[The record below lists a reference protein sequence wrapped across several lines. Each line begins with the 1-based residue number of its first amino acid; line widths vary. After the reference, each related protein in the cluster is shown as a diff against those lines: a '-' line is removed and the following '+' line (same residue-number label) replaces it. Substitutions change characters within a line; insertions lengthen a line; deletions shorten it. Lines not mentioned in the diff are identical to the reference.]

1 MHHDQISL
9 GHHVVDRKLHVGQRF
24 AFFPRRRQI
33 FRQSDIAPSAM
44 GHKVGGM
51 EVGIP
56 FELSLAEHFL
66 KERPRHGL
74 VFILIACWLSLT
86 GKSHGND

>member
-9 GHHVVDRKLHVGQRF
+9 GHHVLDRELHVRHRS
-24 AFFPRRRQI
+24 AFFPRHRHI
-33 FRQSDIAPSAM
+33 FRQSVIALSAM
-44 GHKVGGM
+44 GHKVGSV

-56 FELSLAEHFL
+56 LELSLAEHFL
-66 KERPRHGL
+66 KKRPRHGL